1 MEKKLEEL
9 KNLLDSGAITESEYQ
24 ELKKKLL
31 DENVEVEKQN
41 ESSVTESIEEDLFE
55 DLIAKYNP
63 NEKDLFLISFM
74 QDKIKTSSSIFMSS
88 NFFKKQ
94 ELKAKVL
101 KLLKP
106 YKVKFMDLGDLIPQ
120 IAEKKYHLNKELQEK
135 YDTNEIESITISP
148 LSKALNN
155 AYSIIILSVL
165 AGLFGWFVLG
175 PIIIGEDFFW
185 ENKDPNASHIIS
197 DEEIEDDEVYEDMYS
212 EEDYEDHPEEE
223 NTDLLYPQTSDED
236 HDGDI
241 YTDPD
246 AGGYAYSLVDKLNFR
261 DTPYIKDDNI
271 IRRLRKGERLT
282 YGPNF
287 LWEIELIN
295 DKGLLN
301 SEVDIFYKEKAF
313 SLPSGKSVQ
322 ILEQFRRD
330 DGYEFTEMVKC
341 SANLGSGDV
350 TFSTEK
356 TNVDFISVERW
367 VRLTDS
373 YGNSGYVYERF
384 VELDMYD
391 YYEVYNTYMDQEPYL
406 NLRSEPTSK
415 SINITRMSDGTKLIL
430 LSEGNGSNGK
440 WMKVRVL
447 ESGKVGYAHTKWI
460 RKINEE

>member
-74 QDKIKTSSSIFMSS
+74 QDKIITSSSIFMSS
-88 NFFKKQ
+88 KFFEKQ

-106 YKVKFMDLGDLIPQ
+106 YKVKFIDLGFLIVL

-155 AYSIIILSVL
+155 AYSIIILWVL

-175 PIIIGEDFFW
+175 PIINGEDFFW

-236 HDGDI
+236 
-241 YTDPD
+241 
-246 AGGYAYSLVDKLNFR
+246 
-261 DTPYIKDDNI
+261 
-271 IRRLRKGERLT
+271 
-282 YGPNF
+282 
-287 LWEIELIN
+287 EIH
-295 DKGLLN
+295 
-301 SEVDIFYKEKAF
+301 
-313 SLPSGKSVQ
+313 
-322 ILEQFRRD
+322 
-330 DGYEFTEMVKC
+330 
-341 SANLGSGDV
+341 
-350 TFSTEK
+350 
-356 TNVDFISVERW
+356 
-367 VRLTDS
+367 
-373 YGNSGYVYERF
+373 
-384 VELDMYD
+384 D
-391 YYEVYNTYMDQEPYL
+391 YYEVYNTYLDEEDYL

-415 SINITRMSDGTKLIL
+415 STNITRMTDGTKLIL
-430 LSEGNGSNGK
+430 LSKGNGSNGK

-447 ESGKVGYAHTKWI
+447 ESGKVGYAHSKWI

>member
-74 QDKIKTSSSIFMSS
+74 QDKIITSSSIFMSS
-88 NFFKKQ
+88 KFFEKQ

-106 YKVKFMDLGDLIPQ
+106 YKVKFMDLGELIPQ

-155 AYSIIILSVL
+155 AYSIIILWVL

-175 PIIIGEDFFW
+175 PIINGEDFFW

-236 HDGDI
+236 
-241 YTDPD
+241 
-246 AGGYAYSLVDKLNFR
+246 
-261 DTPYIKDDNI
+261 
-271 IRRLRKGERLT
+271 
-282 YGPNF
+282 
-287 LWEIELIN
+287 EIH
-295 DKGLLN
+295 
-301 SEVDIFYKEKAF
+301 
-313 SLPSGKSVQ
+313 
-322 ILEQFRRD
+322 
-330 DGYEFTEMVKC
+330 
-341 SANLGSGDV
+341 
-350 TFSTEK
+350 
-356 TNVDFISVERW
+356 
-367 VRLTDS
+367 
-373 YGNSGYVYERF
+373 
-384 VELDMYD
+384 D
-391 YYEVYNTYMDQEPYL
+391 YYEVYNTYLDEEDYL

-415 SINITRMSDGTKLIL
+415 STNITRMTDGTKLIL
-430 LSEGNGSNGK
+430 LSKGNGSNGK

-447 ESGKVGYAHTKWI
+447 ESGKVGYAHSKWI